1 MIGTDRASVRVG
13 AFALHD
19 VSIAIPKG
27 AWGIVLGPA
36 GAGKTTLLE
45 AIAGVRALASGR
57 VLLRDLDVS
66 RQAPEDRG
74 VGIVYQH
81 GFLFPHLGVSEN
93 VRYGARDVAYAD
105 DISDRLG
112 VTPLAARD
120 VRSLSGGERQ
130 LVAMAR
136 ALAPRPDILLL
147 DEPFTALDPRSRA
160 RARRAVHALQREQGI
175 TVLQVTHDFAEA
187 GTLGDV
193 AIVLESGRVVQ
204 MAEPARLF
212 RKPASGAVAEFLGAD
227 NVYAGHIR
235 RQLDSAT
242 GAESLHFTG
251 EGLEL
256 VGTGDVQEGGGHAVI
271 RGEEVVVSTET
282 PGPSSA
288 RNVLRGEVLEVLA
301 DLMLA
306 RVTIRTGGASLVATM
321 TRGSAES
328 LGLAPGVQVVA
339 SVKATAVHLC

>member
-1 MIGTDRASVRVG
+1 MIETERANVHVG
-13 AFALHD
+13 SFALHD
-19 VSIAIPKG
+19 VSVKVPRG

-45 AIAGVRALASGR
+45 TIAGVRALDGGR
-57 VLLRDLDVS
+57 VLLREEDVS
-66 RQAPEDRG
+66 RRAPEERG

-81 GFLFPHLGVSEN
+81 GFLFPHLGVKEN

-105 DISDRLG
+105 EISARLG
-112 VTPLAARD
+112 VVPLYTRD
-120 VRSLSGGERQ
+120 VRGLSGGERQ

-193 AIVLESGRVVQ
+193 GIVLERGRVVQ
-204 MAEPARLF
+204 MAEPAQLF

-242 GAESLHFTG
+242 GAESLHFRG
-251 EGLEL
+251 EGLDL
-256 VGTGDVQEGGGHAVI
+256 VGTGDVDDGAGHAVI
-271 RGEEVVVSTET
+271 RGEEVVVATAT

-288 RNVLRGEVLEVLA
+288 RNVLHGEVVEVLL
-301 DLMLA
+301 DPMLA
-306 RVTIRTGGASLVATM
+306 RVTIRTGEASLVATM

-328 LGLAPGVQVVA
+328 LGLAPGVPVVA